1 MGREN
6 TYGEIIDVLKLPKDM
21 VVDMETM
28 GGVFGGEFWEESM
41 SVLATCFSII
51 RDSNLT
57 YSRLLETID
66 KIDNEAKSE
75 SERHLSLQ
83 ELCKKKGF
91 NLSTYMSGKA
101 LASLRLAISY
111 DENEV
116 GIAWQMLCSASFYTG
131 GALSYDSNDN
141 PKLSGRNGGL
151 QAAENR
157 AHIRK
162 QVKHKVKDAIQKQ
175 FIWNDARQ
183 TGKSITDRLWSE
195 IKNAIDGGNEWQ
207 GISNSDLL
215 QGKIGRQTV
224 YDAVMETAPR

>member
-1 MGREN
+1 LDCEF
-6 TYGEIIDVLKLPKDM
+6 TCGEIIDVLKIPKDM
-21 VVDMETM
+21 VADLEHM
-28 GGVFGGEFWEESM
+28 GGVFGAEFWEESM
-41 SVLATCFSII
+41 TVLGICFSII

-91 NLSTYMSGKA
+91 NLSTYMSGQA

-116 GIAWQMLCSASFYTG
+116 GIAWQMLCYASFYTG
-131 GALSYDSNDN
+131 GALSYDSKDN
-141 PKLSGRNGGL
+141 PELSGRNGGL
-151 QAAENR
+151 QAAKNR
-157 AHIRK
+157 AYIRK
-162 QVKHKVKDAIQKQ
+162 QVQNKVKDAIQKQ
-175 FIWNDARQ
+175 FIWSDASQ
-183 TGKSITDRLWSE
+183 TGKSITNRLWTE
-195 IKNAIDGGNEWQ
+195 IKDALDGGNEWQ